1 MDIALSYGLLNVQE
15 NLMRFYFGR
24 DIQDMIRN
32 QAQVRGEGYIMY
44 TSAILEYMYVW
55 QVWHFIQVIES
66 LFSFDCI
73 LRHWTFSRS
82 LSLTSYMKR
91 TWNSDV

>member
-1 MDIALSYGLLNVQE
+1 M
-15 NLMRFYFGR
+15 F
-24 DIQDMIRN
+24 RN
-32 QAQVRGEGYIMY
+32 KAQKSGGEGYIMY
-44 TSAILEYMYVW
+44 TSAILEYMYVR
-55 QVWHFIQVIES
+55 QVWHFIQGIES

-91 TWNSDV
+91 TWNSNV